1 MTGGYATTRTSA
13 TRLVQ
18 LRTDQTGNSPWV
30 LLDDRVK
37 WWQILGTLAGGGTSY
52 TIQFR
57 IAQTTQQYVA
67 QIVALNA
74 FRSDLFVGCPELQV
88 RISGAVQ
95 NQTYVLACQG
105 DDI

>member
-1 MTGGYATTRTSA
+1 MTAGYATTRSQA

-18 LRTDQTGNSPWV
+18 LRTDQTGNSPWCI
-30 LLDDRVK
+30 LADTVK
-37 WWQILGTLAGGGTSY
+37 WWQVLGTLSGSGTSY

-57 IAQTTQQYVA
+57 IAQTTQVYVA

-88 RISGAVQ
+88 RIAGAVQ

-105 DDI
+105 DDT